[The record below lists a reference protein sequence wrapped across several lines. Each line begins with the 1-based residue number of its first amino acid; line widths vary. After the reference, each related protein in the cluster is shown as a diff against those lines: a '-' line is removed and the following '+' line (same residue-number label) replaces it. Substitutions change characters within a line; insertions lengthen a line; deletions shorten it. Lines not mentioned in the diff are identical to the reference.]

1 MTKLCFGQQT
11 LLSYL
16 FTCLLELYSI
26 HFLNEIA
33 IVSSLH
39 KTLLL
44 HRFCP
49 ELNLSTPV
57 LSL

>member
-1 MTKLCFGQQT
+1 MTKLCFGRET
-11 LLSYL
+11 LLSCL

-26 HFLNEIA
+26 HFMNEIA
-33 IVSSLH
+33 IVSGFTQNSIACL
-39 KTLLL
+39 
-44 HRFCP
+44 FCP